1 MSNNFKSI
9 FDIFKDKMK
18 IKNPYKEW
26 IEREMRMNITTPGN
40 RGGTIFDNSELFQKI
55 MQSAQFASVKQAKQA
70 KPAVVKL
77 TPLEGVLKNSQG
89 LNNKDLMQKQ
99 MKITRNMKESKPVVP
114 VNNRQGNIHHEEK
127 AKTAD
132 PKVIQ
137 RYKPLNNQIITLDL

>member
-9 FDIFKDKMK
+9 FNLFKDKMK

-26 IEREMRMNITTPGN
+26 IEHERNLGNPGN
-40 RGGTIFDNSELFQKI
+40 RGGTIFDNKELFQKL

-114 VNNRQGNIHHEEK
+114 VNNRKGNIHHEEK

-132 PKVIQ
+132 PKVKQ
-137 RYKPLNNQIITLDL
+137 RYKTLNNQIITLDL

>member
-9 FDIFKDKMK
+9 FNLFKDKMK

-26 IEREMRMNITTPGN
+26 IERERNLGNPGN
-40 RGGTIFDNSELFQKI
+40 RGGTIFDDRELFQKI
-55 MQSAQFASVKQAKQA
+55 MQSAEAKQA

-114 VNNRQGNIHHEEK
+114 INNRQGNIHHDEK

-132 PKVIQ
+132 PKVVQ

>member
-9 FDIFKDKMK
+9 FDMFRSKM
-18 IKNPYKEW
+18 KNPYKEW

-40 RGGTIFDNSELFQKI
+40 RGGTIFDEL
-55 MQSAQFASVKQAKQA
+55 MQSAQFAGVKQAKEA

-114 VNNRQGNIHHEEK
+114 VNNRKGNIHHEEK

-132 PKVIQ
+132 PKVVQ
-137 RYKPLNNQIITLDL
+137 RYKPLNNQVITLDL

>member
-9 FDIFKDKMK
+9 FNLFKDKMK

-40 RGGTIFDNSELFQKI
+40 RGGTIFDEL

-132 PKVIQ
+132 PKVVQ

>member
-9 FDIFKDKMK
+9 FHMFKDKLK
-18 IKNPYKEW
+18 LKNPVEEW
-26 IEREMRMNITTPGN
+26 IEHERRMNITTPGN
-40 RGGTIFDNSELFQKI
+40 RGGTIFDNRELFQKI
-55 MQSAQFASVKQAKQA
+55 TQPVIQPGVKQTLEV
-70 KPAVVKL
+70 KPAPVKL

-132 PKVIQ
+132 PKVVQ

>member
-9 FDIFKDKMK
+9 FNLFKDKMK

-26 IEREMRMNITTPGN
+26 IERERNLGNPGN
-40 RGGTIFDNSELFQKI
+40 RGGTIFDDRELFQKI
-55 MQSAQFASVKQAKQA
+55 MQSAEAKQA

-132 PKVIQ
+132 PKVVQ

>member
-9 FDIFKDKMK
+9 FNLFKDKMK

-26 IEREMRMNITTPGN
+26 IERERNLGNPGN
-40 RGGTIFDNSELFQKI
+40 RGGTIFDDKELFQKL
-55 MQSAQFASVKQAKQA
+55 MQSAEAKQA

-132 PKVIQ
+132 PKVVQ
-137 RYKPLNNQIITLDL
+137 RYKPLNNQVITLDL

>member
-1 MSNNFKSI
+1 
-9 FDIFKDKMK
+9 
-18 IKNPYKEW
+18 
-26 IEREMRMNITTPGN
+26 
-40 RGGTIFDNSELFQKI
+40 
-55 MQSAQFASVKQAKQA
+55 MQSAQFASVIQPGVKQTLEV
-70 KPAVVKL
+70 KPAVLKL

-132 PKVIQ
+132 PKVVQ
-137 RYKPLNNQIITLDL
+137 RYKPLNNQVITLDL

>member
-9 FDIFKDKMK
+9 FHMFRSKM
-18 IKNPYKEW
+18 KNPYKEW
-26 IEREMRMNITTPGN
+26 IERERNLGN
-40 RGGTIFDNSELFQKI
+40 PANNFDKLRELFTELPG
-55 MQSAQFASVKQAKQA
+55 VKEA
-70 KPAVVKL
+70 KPAPVKL
-77 TPLEGVLKNSQG
+77 IPLEGVLKNSQG

-114 VNNRQGNIHHEEK
+114 VNNRKGNIHHEEK

-132 PKVIQ
+132 PKVKQ

>member
-9 FDIFKDKMK
+9 FNLFKDKMK

-26 IEREMRMNITTPGN
+26 IERERNLGN
-40 RGGTIFDNSELFQKI
+40 PANNLDKLRELFTELPG
-55 MQSAQFASVKQAKQA
+55 VKQTLEV
-70 KPAVVKL
+70 KPAEVKFI
-77 TPLEGVLKNSQG
+77 PLEGVLKNSQG

-114 VNNRQGNIHHEEK
+114 VNNRKGNIHHEEK

-132 PKVIQ
+132 PKVVQ
-137 RYKPLNNQIITLDL
+137 RYKLVLILYPFYLFLMITH

>member
-9 FDIFKDKMK
+9 FNLFKDKMK

-26 IEREMRMNITTPGN
+26 IERERNLGNPGN
-40 RGGTIFDNSELFQKI
+40 RGGTIFDDRELFQKI
-55 MQSAQFASVKQAKQA
+55 MQSAEAKQA

-132 PKVIQ
+132 PKVVQ
-137 RYKPLNNQIITLDL
+137 RYKPLNNQVITLDL

>member
-1 MSNNFKSI
+1 MFRS
-9 FDIFKDKMK
+9 KM
-18 IKNPYKEW
+18 KNPYKEW
-26 IEREMRMNITTPGN
+26 IERERNLGN
-40 RGGTIFDNSELFQKI
+40 PANNLDKLRELFTKLPD
-55 MQSAQFASVKQAKQA
+55 VNQAKQA
-70 KPAVVKL
+70 KPAPVKL
-77 TPLEGVLKNSQG
+77 IPLEGVLKNSQG

-132 PKVIQ
+132 PKVVQ

>member
-9 FDIFKDKMK
+9 FDMFRSKM
-18 IKNPYKEW
+18 KNPYKEW

-40 RGGTIFDNSELFQKI
+40 RGGTIFDEL
-55 MQSAQFASVKQAKQA
+55 MQSAQFAAVKQAKQA
-70 KPAVVKL
+70 KPAVLKL

-132 PKVIQ
+132 PKVVQ

>member
-9 FDIFKDKMK
+9 FHMFKDKMK
-18 IKNPYKEW
+18 VKNPVEEW
-26 IEREMRMNITTPGN
+26 IEHERNLGNPGN
-40 RGGTIFDNSELFQKI
+40 RGGTIFDDRELFQKI
-55 MQSAQFASVKQAKQA
+55 MQSAEAKQA

-132 PKVIQ
+132 PKVVQ
-137 RYKPLNNQIITLDL
+137 RYKPLNNQVITLDL

>member
-9 FDIFKDKMK
+9 FDMFRSKM
-18 IKNPYKEW
+18 KNPYKEW
-26 IEREMRMNITTPGN
+26 IERERNLGN
-40 RGGTIFDNSELFQKI
+40 PANNFDKLRELFTKLPD
-55 MQSAQFASVKQAKQA
+55 VNQAKQA
-70 KPAVVKL
+70 KPAPVKL
-77 TPLEGVLKNSQG
+77 IPLEGVLKNSQG

-132 PKVIQ
+132 PKVVQ

>member
-9 FDIFKDKMK
+9 FNLFKDKMK
-18 IKNPYKEW
+18 VKNPYKEW
-26 IEREMRMNITTPGN
+26 IERERNLGNPGN
-40 RGGTIFDNSELFQKI
+40 RGGTIFDDRELFQKI
-55 MQSAQFASVKQAKQA
+55 MQSAEAKQA

-132 PKVIQ
+132 PKVVQ

>member
-9 FDIFKDKMK
+9 FHMFKDKMK
-18 IKNPYKEW
+18 VKNPVEEW
-26 IEREMRMNITTPGN
+26 IEHERNLNKDSWR
-40 RGGTIFDNSELFQKI
+40 RF
-55 MQSAQFASVKQAKQA
+55 MQSAQFASVIQPGVKQTLEV
-70 KPAVVKL
+70 KPAVLKL

-132 PKVIQ
+132 PKVVQ

>member
-9 FDIFKDKMK
+9 FDIYKEYRAK

-26 IEREMRMNITTPGN
+26 IERERNLGNPGN
-40 RGGTIFDNSELFQKI
+40 NLDKWREL
-55 MQSAQFASVKQAKQA
+55 MQSAQFASVKQAKPA
-70 KPAVVKL
+70 FPAVVKL

-132 PKVIQ
+132 PKVVQ

>member
-9 FDIFKDKMK
+9 FNLFKDKMK
-18 IKNPYKEW
+18 VKNPYKEW
-26 IEREMRMNITTPGN
+26 IERERNLGNPGN
-40 RGGTIFDNSELFQKI
+40 RGGTIFDDRELFQKI
-55 MQSAQFASVKQAKQA
+55 MQSAEAKQA

-132 PKVIQ
+132 PKVVQ
-137 RYKPLNNQIITLDL
+137 RYKPLNNQVITLDL

>member
-9 FDIFKDKMK
+9 FNLFKDKMK
-18 IKNPYKEW
+18 VKNPYKEW
-26 IEREMRMNITTPGN
+26 IERERNLGNPGN
-40 RGGTIFDNSELFQKI
+40 RGGTIFDNRELFQKI
-55 MQSAQFASVKQAKQA
+55 IQSAEAKQA

-132 PKVIQ
+132 PKVVQ

>member
-9 FDIFKDKMK
+9 FNLFKDKMK
-18 IKNPYKEW
+18 VKNPVEEW
-26 IEREMRMNITTPGN
+26 IEHERNLGN
-40 RGGTIFDNSELFQKI
+40 PANNLDKLRELFTKLPD
-55 MQSAQFASVKQAKQA
+55 VNQAKQA
-70 KPAVVKL
+70 KPAPVKL
-77 TPLEGVLKNSQG
+77 IPLEGVLKNSQG

-132 PKVIQ
+132 PKVVQ
-137 RYKPLNNQIITLDL
+137 RYKPLNNQVITLDL

>member
-1 MSNNFKSI
+1 MSNNFKSL
-9 FDIFKDKMK
+9 FHMFKDKMK
-18 IKNPYKEW
+18 VKNPVEEW
-26 IEREMRMNITTPGN
+26 IEHERNLGNPANNLDKWRE
-40 RGGTIFDNSELFQKI
+40 L

-132 PKVIQ
+132 PKVVQ
-137 RYKPLNNQIITLDL
+137 RYKPLNNQVITLDL